1 MAPTRAIIAQRM
13 HERVEVTT
21 SVSPKRRVL
30 LQHVRRGVFGEAT
43 FSKWVE
49 DFADGLVRTPV
60 VRGAHRP
67 DRLVNLVQRQHR
79 SVVEDHWRRIERA
92 SDPGAAVGRGKLRR
106 VNPSHPDPFP
116 RPAQRGRLVDDRRQT
131 VVGFFAR
138 GVSYPVRTQRL
149 GSTQPFELRSRLARC
164 GAVCAACELLGLP
177 SRSRVDVVNQVLARL
192 GVVDVV
198 GVVALRAK
206 HHLVLFIRPGRAVGR
221 ARPDNRAHVAP
232 LAQAAVLGYLV
243 LKHHPHPVLCV
254 KDWRPTAP
262 RRVVAG
268 QRNGR
273 VATVCDLA
281 HFELQIPA
289 IVPAPPGV
297 AHTFMAAWAGSIRW
311 ALAPLLDALAVQL
324 AVKVVAAAV
333 VCTVV
338 ACVFVRLLICGRC
351 DSGRRCDGGLR
362 FVGKCNAW

>member
-1 MAPTRAIIAQRM
+1 MAPTRAIAQRM

-21 SVSPKRRVL
+21 RVSPKRGVL
-30 LQHVRRGVFGEAT
+30 LQHVRRGVFRKAS
-43 FSKWVE
+43 FSKWVK
-49 DFADGLVRTPV
+49 DFADGLVRTRV

-79 SVVEDHWRRIERA
+79 SVVEDYWRRIERA

-106 VNPSHPDPFP
+106 VNPSHFDPFP

-138 GVSYPVRTQRL
+138 GVSYSVRTRRL
-149 GSTQPFELRSRLARC
+149 GSTQPFELLFRLVRC
-164 GAVCAACELLGLP
+164 GAVCAACELLSLP

-206 HHLVLFIRPGRAVGR
+206 NDLVLFIRPGGVGG

-232 LAQAAVLGYLV
+232 LAQAAVLGYFV
-243 LKHHPHPVLCV
+243 LKHHPHLVLCV
-254 KDWRPTAP
+254 PDWRSTAP

-268 QRNGR
+268 QRDSG
-273 VATVCDLA
+273 VATVCNFA
-281 HFELQIPA
+281 HLELQISA
-289 IVPAPPGV
+289 IVPTPPGV
-297 AHTFMAAWAGSIRW
+297 AHTLTSR
-311 ALAPLLDALAVQL
+311 
-324 AVKVVAAAV
+324 
-333 VCTVV
+333 
-338 ACVFVRLLICGRC
+338 
-351 DSGRRCDGGLR
+351 
-362 FVGKCNAW
+362 